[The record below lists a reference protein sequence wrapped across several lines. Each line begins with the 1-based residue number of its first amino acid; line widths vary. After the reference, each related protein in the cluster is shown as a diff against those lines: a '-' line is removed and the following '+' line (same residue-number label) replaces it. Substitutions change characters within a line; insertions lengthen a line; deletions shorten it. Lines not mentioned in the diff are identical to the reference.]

1 MIFICSW
8 TSSTTYSSCLSK
20 DLISQPAYGQ
30 FIPSQATYTWVF
42 VCLIPNPGRYWKH
55 TNPNERI
62 WMKRHEQPAEH
73 NHWDFLLM
81 ASRCHAGFQ
90 VHNTR
95 FMWLPKQI
103 PPLGAER
110 CFFFS
115 ELFAFP
121 VLCFASLRCSGWIVM
136 MWLQPAAVAWPG
148 WSRRRLGCKLQKLLG
163 SEGTTSTL
171 GSQQGGTGGVVFASA
186 RNWTCLFPLFLSVLW
201 SVL

>member
-30 FIPSQATYTWVF
+30 FISSQATYTWVF

-121 VLCFASLRCSGWIVM
+121 VLCLASLRCSGWIVM

-148 WSRRRLGCKLQKLLG
+148 WSWAANC
-163 SEGTTSTL
+163 
-171 GSQQGGTGGVVFASA
+171 
-186 RNWTCLFPLFLSVLW
+186 RNS
-201 SVL
+201 